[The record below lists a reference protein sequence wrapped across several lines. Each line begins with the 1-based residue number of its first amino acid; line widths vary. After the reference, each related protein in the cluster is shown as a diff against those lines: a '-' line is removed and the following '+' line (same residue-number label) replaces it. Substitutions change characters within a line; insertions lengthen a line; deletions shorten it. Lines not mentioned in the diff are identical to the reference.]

1 MTSEKKDKHDM
12 DLLKEMVNER
22 KKGEPVEEVLSTFC
36 QRQGISMGACRV
48 YYEKLVDQGEI
59 KEK

>member
-1 MTSEKKDKHDM
+1 MSEKKDKHNL

-22 KKGEPVEEVLSTFC
+22 KKGEPVEEVLSVFC
-36 QRQGISMGACRV
+36 QREGISMGTCRV
-48 YYEKLVDQGEI
+48 YYDKLVKLGDI